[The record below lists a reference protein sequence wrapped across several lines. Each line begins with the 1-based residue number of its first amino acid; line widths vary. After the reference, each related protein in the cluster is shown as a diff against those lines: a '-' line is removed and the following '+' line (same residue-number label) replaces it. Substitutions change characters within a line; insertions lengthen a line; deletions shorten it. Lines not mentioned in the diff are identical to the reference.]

1 MLAPLAISTWVKGST
16 ERLEKQEEMFVYS
29 LFQREREREMLLT
42 TIATNGYAAGA
53 ISHIVG

>member
-29 LFQREREREMLLT
+29 LFQREREREV
-42 TIATNGYAAGA
+42 INYHGN
-53 ISHIVG
+53 

>member
-29 LFQREREREMLLT
+29 LFQREREMLLT